1 MNKVYEVYV
10 PRQEEIQ
17 CNFMQA
23 VIAES
28 EDQAIDI
35 LYDRFR
41 DSKEVHEHLKTST
54 DRFTDPRHSEIAK
67 EGDWFCYES
76 ELFEYDAKL
85 DEKIYLIRN
94 WVLRIGMV
102 REES

>member
-10 PRQEEIQ
+10 PVHVGTY
-17 CNFMQA
+17 A
-23 VIAES
+23 TVIAES

-54 DRFTDPRHSEIAK
+54 DWFTDPRHSEIAK

-85 DEKIYLIRN
+85 DEV
-94 WVLRIGMV
+94 VLSEKGQKEFGMW
-102 REES
+102 EES